1 MRKVRVVFGLLL
13 MSFAFT
19 LTGCDFL
26 SEDEL
31 GENEVRIRESASV
44 LEGTHFEDVV
54 EQLQVWGFT
63 NIETEAVYD
72 IIWGITKEGTTKSVK
87 IGGSTTFKKGDI
99 YDKDVSVKIIYSM
112 KAADDPTKQ
121 KHQITWQ
128 YEDGTIIKT
137 ENVLVGT
144 VPNYTGK
151 TPSKESVGGK
161 KYIFSGWTP
170 ELIAVTE
177 AKTYTT
183 VFIEEDDDYVITW
196 KNHNGAVLEI
206 DNVVKYGVIP
216 TYNGEIPI
224 READDFNTYVFEKWS
239 PEIYPADKEQIYI
252 AEFRA
257 TPIDFTKATAK
268 KVMQVVLT
276 NYMAPD
282 TLDDTGN
289 YVDRSKFH
297 SYSYAGSY
305 KLTLVSEGKW
315 TYLGNDTWYV
325 SNMRFKGWFTS
336 STYYEV
342 YAKVT
347 YNGEYY
353 VVTEADNGKSSNPS
367 QHITYSFDYLYR
379 VTQDM
384 IDN

>member
-1 MRKVRVVFGLLL
+1 MRKIRFVFGLLL

-99 YDKDVSVKIIYSM
+99 YDKDVSVKVTYSM
-112 KAADDPTKQ
+112 KVADDPTKQ

-128 YEDGTIIKT
+128 YEDGTVIKT
-137 ENVLVGT
+137 ENILMGT
-144 VPNYTGK
+144 LPNYTGG
-151 TPSKESVGGK
+151 TPYKESSGGK
-161 KYIFSGWTP
+161 KYVFTGWTP
-170 ELIAVTE
+170 EIIPVTG
-177 AKTYTT
+177 AKIYTA
-183 VFIEEDDDYVITW
+183 VFIEEDDDFVITW
-196 KNHNGAVLEI
+196 KNHNGEILEV
-206 DNVVKYGVIP
+206 DSVVKYGVVP
-216 TYNGEIPI
+216 TYNGDIPI
-224 READDFNTYVFEKWS
+224 READDINTYVFDKWS
-239 PEIYPADKEQIYI
+239 PEIYAADKEQIYTAQFI
-252 AEFRA
+252 A
-257 TPIDFTKATAK
+257 TPIAFTKATAK

-297 SYSYAGSY
+297 FYSYSGAY

-315 TYLGNDTWYV
+315 TYLGDDTWYV
-325 SNMRFKGWFTS
+325 SNMRFRSWVSS

-347 YNGEYY
+347 YNGKYY
-353 VVTEADNGKSSNPS
+353 IVTEADNGKSSNPS
-367 QHITYSFDYLYR
+367 QYITYSFDYLYR
-379 VTQDM
+379 ITQEM